1 MKKQVITL
9 LLFLSVPFISSAG
22 LVAKYPLQNGNWLG
36 EFNIN
41 GNMIW
46 QVILGAIVTPAMAAE
61 LSLKEQVKNYI
72 RAMSDVVGI
81 DKEFMVKIG
90 SCESWDYKEDVINNI
105 QLGDNGKS
113 MGVFQWQEHSWKYYD
128 KKYGL
133 RLDRTKWRDQVRLT
147 TLVARDY
154 GTASDWVN
162 CDRYAKTGKYI
173 NKK

>member
-1 MKKQVITL
+1 MAT
-9 LLFLSVPFISSAG
+9 
-22 LVAKYPLQNGNWLG
+22 YPLPNGNWLG
-36 EFNIN
+36 KFDVN
-41 GNMIW
+41 GNTIW

-72 RAMSDVVGI
+72 HAMSDVVGI
-81 DKEFMVKIG
+81 NGKFMVKLG

-105 QLGDNGKS
+105 QLGDDGAS
-113 MGVFQWQEHSWKYYD
+113 MGVFQWQVHSWKYYT

-133 RLDRTKWRDQVRLT
+133 DLDRTKWTDQVRLT

-154 GTASDWVN
+154 GTGKDWVN
-162 CDRYAKTGKYI
+162 CTRYAKTGEYI